1 MTILAVIFWTVG
13 SGFYRNIAADSEE
26 TYKGLKIFSDV
37 IELIEKNY
45 VDPVDADQLMQKAI
59 QGMVRSLDPHSS
71 LLPPEAY
78 EELKVDTQGEF
89 GGIGIE
95 ITIQN
100 GILTVVSPIEGTP
113 AYKAGIMA
121 GDKIIKVDGESTQE
135 MELWEAVKKMRGPEG
150 ATVVITIIREGV
162 SEPMDFTLIRD
173 IIPIKSVRSITL
185 KPGYGYV
192 RIANFNDSTSQDLEN
207 ALESLESAEIPLKGL
222 ILDLRDNPG
231 GLLPQAIQIS
241 DFFLEEGKILS
252 IKGRQKKHQKIFRA
266 HPNEIK
272 RDYPMI
278 VLINGGSASASE
290 IVAGALQDN
299 HRALILGV
307 TSFGKGTVQ
316 TVESLREG
324 YGLKLTIARYYT
336 PSGKSIQA
344 KGIVPDIEVK
354 YRFMEEDGADEG
366 KYISVKEKD
375 LKNHL
380 EAVPHG
386 QKEDETA
393 SEEKKKETKK
403 YKMPSAEHSYG
414 PLKIEELQRD
424 NQVSRAIEILTSYE
438 IFKAINR

>member
-1 MTILAVIFWTVG
+1 MTQKKTRHLRLFIMTILAVIFWTVG

-135 MELWEAVKKMRGPEG
+135 MELWEAVKKVRGPEG

-336 PSGKSIQA
+336 PAGNRFRP
-344 KGIVPDIEVK
+344 KGLYP
-354 YRFMEEDGADEG
+354 
-366 KYISVKEKD
+366 
-375 LKNHL
+375 
-380 EAVPHG
+380 
-386 QKEDETA
+386 
-393 SEEKKKETKK
+393 
-403 YKMPSAEHSYG
+403 
-414 PLKIEELQRD
+414 
-424 NQVSRAIEILTSYE
+424 IL
-438 IFKAINR
+438 R